1 MKNILCFGDSNTWGY
16 TPITKQRYSFDVR
29 WTGVLQA
36 QLGHDYHI
44 IEEGLN
50 GRTCIHDDPNRND
63 RNGIKLLPVLIES
76 HSPLDLVI
84 IMLGTNDLKASLHQ
98 SALSISLGVKEICE
112 VVLNSEYFCQK
123 SSKLLLISPSY
134 VEEVPEEDKEEFE
147 HARSM
152 SREFEQH
159 YSKVAEELGI
169 HFFDAAKIVNT
180 SSLDGIHWDGEQHI
194 YFGKTLSHKVRTI
207 LSGSLIL

>member
-16 TPITKQRYSFDVR
+16 TPITKQRYPFDVR

-36 QLGHDYHI
+36 NLSSNFRI

-63 RNGIKLLPVLIES
+63 RNGIKFLPSLIES
-76 HSPLDLVI
+76 HSPLDLVV
-84 IMLGTNDLKASLHQ
+84 IMLGTNDLKASLKQ
-98 SALSISLGVKEICE
+98 SALSISLGVKEVCE
-112 VVLNSEYFCQK
+112 AILNSEYFCHK

-134 VEEVPEEDKEEFE
+134 VEQVPEEDKKEFE
-147 HARSM
+147 HAEYM
-152 SREFEQH
+152 SRDLFQY

-169 HFFDAAKIVNT
+169 HFFDAAKVVNT
-180 SSLDGIHWDGEQHI
+180 SSLDGIHWDAEQHI
-194 YFGKTLSHKVRTI
+194 HFGECLSKEVKKI
-207 LSGSLIL
+207 LS